1 MKSERH
7 VRLRTNFV
15 KSGVNEIIGYVNRAI
30 KYDEL
35 ESINV
40 TNTCADKDKQTWI
53 AYDIKGE

>member
-1 MKSERH
+1 MKNERH
-7 VRLRTNFV
+7 VRLRTNFA
-15 KSGVNEIIGYVNRAI
+15 KLGVNETIVHVNGSI